1 MIENV
6 PGAPLHDP
14 VPFQFPPYPTFS
26 SIFPLTTPHPLTPR
40 VNYTGYY
47 FTVAG
52 HGGGA
57 DGNFNDWCSA
67 MDIDWMTTKRALT
80 QAVPPAYTE
89 LVGARLLAGMQR
101 VAA

>member
-1 MIENV
+1 MFGLRVIRHRLFESNL
-6 PGAPLHDP
+6 PLLQP
-14 VPFQFPPYPTFS
+14 E
-26 SIFPLTTPHPLTPR
+26 HPR
-40 VNYTGYY
+40 HRDRARGHNHGVDYTGYY

-57 DGNFNDWCSA
+57 DGNFTDWKSA